1 MQHKKTI
8 LSVILFLAIGLS
20 GGYAQKTI
28 LASGGNTSGTDGSVS
43 YSVGQVVYTTVGGTN
58 GSVAQGVQQPY
69 EISVV
74 SGIAEAI
81 AVSLLC
87 SAYPNP
93 TIDHVKLKIDDYK
106 IEDLNYQ
113 LYDISAKLIESK
125 KVSAAETIISMGNL
139 VPATYFIKVMQNNK
153 EVKIFKI
160 IKN

>member
-1 MQHKKTI
+1 MQHKKI
-8 LSVILFLAIGLS
+8 KLSVILCLGLGLIGF
-20 GGYAQKTI
+20 AQKAVI
-28 LASGGNTSGTDGSVS
+28 ASGGNISGADGSVS
-43 YSVGQVVYTTVGGTN
+43 YSLGQVVYTTASGTD

-74 SGIAEAI
+74 LGLAEAK

-93 TIDHVKLKIDDYK
+93 TIDHVNLKVDDLK
-106 IEDLNYQ
+106 MEDLNYQ
-113 LYDISAKLIESK
+113 LYDINAKLLESK
-125 KVSAAETIISMGNL
+125 KVSASETIISMENL
-139 VPATYFIKVMQNNK
+139 IPATYFIKVAQNNK